1 MKFGNGLIIQ
11 GKRKKEA
18 LMKKNVILLVDDED
32 LFRDRLARA
41 FNRRGFTVLTA
52 ADFNQAMEKVRA
64 HHPPLAVV
72 DLKMP
77 GKSGLELIAAARA
90 VVADMRI
97 IVLTGYGSIAT
108 ATEAVRMGAL
118 SYLPKPADVDD
129 ILATFA
135 KDPDLGLTVAQGEFS
150 APSLARAEWEHINR
164 VLHDCDGNISLAA
177 KKLDLHR
184 RTLQRKLQKYPPG
197 N

>member
-1 MKFGNGLIIQ
+1 MHANGDLD
-11 GKRKKEA
+11 
-18 LMKKNVILLVDDED
+18 KNSDVILLVDDED
-32 LFRDRLARA
+32 RFRERLAKA
-41 FNRRGFTVLTA
+41 FSRRGFTVLTA
-52 ADFNQAMEKVRA
+52 ANFDQAMDRIRR
-64 HHPPLAVV
+64 HHPPMAVV

-77 GKSGLELIAAARA
+77 GKSGLELISAARE

-108 ATEAVRMGAL
+108 ATEAVRLGAL
-118 SYLPKPADVDD
+118 SYLPKPSDVDD
-129 ILATFA
+129 ILAAFA
-135 KDPDLGLTVAQGEFS
+135 KDPGLGLAVDQDEFS

-184 RTLQRKLQKYPPG
+184 RTLQRKLQKYPPSK
-197 N
+197 